1 MNLVSILMAV
11 LMMLNLAPQSQSGGA
26 QTQQVFALSGI
37 ISQVEEQG
45 LMLESEQSGQVLV
58 NLSDE
63 TVFEGLEK
71 DELRAGQYIFVDY
84 DGKMTRSLPPQVS
97 AQRIAM
103 YAVSGV
109 VSEVSENSVT
119 ISREQEGDQ
128 VVVHLPE
135 GADALYVGCP
145 VTAYT
150 DGVMTAS
157 IPGQVN
163 ARHVETPTLEGK
175 ISAVQEGS
183 FSMTTGQGEEYTV
196 NMGEDTVLSGALKS
210 GGKVKVYYNGAATF
224 SIPPQV
230 AAIAVEVE
238 A

>member
-1 MNLVSILMAV
+1 MNLVSILMAILV
-11 LMMLNLAPQSQSGGA
+11 MLNLAPQSQSGGA

-45 LMLESEQSGQVLV
+45 LTLESEESGQVLV

-135 GADALYVGCP
+135 GADALYVG
-145 VTAYT
+145 
-150 DGVMTAS
+150 
-157 IPGQVN
+157 
-163 ARHVETPTLEGK
+163 
-175 ISAVQEGS
+175 
-183 FSMTTGQGEEYTV
+183 
-196 NMGEDTVLSGALKS
+196 LSL
-210 GGKVKVYYNGAATF
+210 
-224 SIPPQV
+224 IH
-230 AAIAVEVE
+230 I
-238 A
+238 